1 MQLFV
6 SRLAIPSP
14 SRDALWR
21 DLFESVPTPRVLL
34 QLIDG
39 VTETGLAADLPS
51 AGLDNYVLNLARKV
65 VGVEA
70 DYTNDE
76 LELVRRVMLQ
86 PQPLVSPSVSGD
98 LVSLA
103 AEAMRETVRPRLLRS
118 DDPSAPPT
126 PSLER
131 LIAPTALIAHYVQL
145 GDNARTVCGVPGLA
159 LSLFDIGYSLP
170 VCGDADLP
178 GEAIAAAQQAW
189 SAVVATAGQA
199 AVEPVFD
206 ELRKRVTD
214 ASSTL
219 SSIQVVATATDLLES
234 YPASRYSLQDVLP
247 SRKALDSISSSLSPP
262 FPAPS
267 LAIIDPLIPAAESSS
282 APSGSSI
289 DFDFDRSFLSSYARA
304 LVAVLEVSARDHT
317 VLRRQAS
324 WILPHLLFLADVA
337 RDELAKPSSPSHV
350 SGIFASDVPTEVLER
365 VSAAADGA
373 VSYLLSTLANTIP
386 EGWHTSAVAHLRSKE
401 AAEPP
406 SEDALLGTL
415 DSMWRISRDS
425 DARALYAQRGVRT
438 VLNAV
443 LRYAEDGGAGDAE
456 RWLALAQSLSSSGV
470 WAFGFCGASSR

>member
-1 MQLFV
+1 M
-6 SRLAIPSP
+6 PSP

-21 DLFESVPTPRVLL
+21 DLFEPVPTPRVLL

-51 AGLDNYVLNLARKV
+51 AGLDSYVLTLARKV

-70 DYTNDE
+70 DYINDE
-76 LELVRRVMLQ
+76 LELVRRVILQ

-103 AEAMRETVRPRLLRS
+103 AEAMSETVGPRLRRS
-118 DDPSAPPT
+118 DGHLASSL

-131 LIAPTALIAHYVQL
+131 LIAPTGLIAHYVQL
-145 GDNARTVCGVPGLA
+145 GENARTACSVPGLA

-170 VCGDADLP
+170 IFRDVELP

-189 SAVVATAGQA
+189 SAVVATVGEA

-206 ELRKRVTD
+206 ELRKRITD
-214 ASSTL
+214 ASSAL
-219 SSIQVVATATDLLES
+219 SSIQVVATAVDLLES
-234 YPASRYSLQDVLP
+234 DPATQYSLQDVLP
-247 SRKALDSISSSLSPP
+247 SRDTLDSISSSLSPP

-267 LAIIDPLIPAAESSS
+267 LAIIDPLIPITESSS
-282 APSGSSI
+282 APSDSSV
-289 DFDFDRSFLSSYARA
+289 DFDRSFLSSYARA
-304 LVAVLEVSARDHT
+304 LVAALEVSARDHT

-337 RDELAKPSSPSHV
+337 RDELSKPSPAGYM
-350 SGIFASDVPTEVLER
+350 SGVFAPDVPTEILER

-386 EGWHTSAVAHLRSKE
+386 EDWHPSAVSHLRSKE
-401 AAEPP
+401 AVAPP
-406 SEDALLGTL
+406 LEDALLGAL
-415 DSMWRISRDS
+415 DSMWRIARGS
-425 DARALYAQRGVRT
+425 DAKALYAQRGVRT
-438 VLNAV
+438 VLSAV

-456 RWLALAQSLSSSGV
+456 RWLALAQTLSSSG
-470 WAFGFCGASSR
+470 ASASGFCGPSSS